1 MIQNYVWDN
10 YGLKAYTRYIAK
22 IKRKDGLFMSCAR
35 EAENP
40 KKHIP
45 HSTLAMTEA
54 TTSALEFYYIIQ

>member
-1 MIQNYVWDN
+1 
-10 YGLKAYTRYIAK
+10 
-22 IKRKDGLFMSCAR
+22 MSCAR